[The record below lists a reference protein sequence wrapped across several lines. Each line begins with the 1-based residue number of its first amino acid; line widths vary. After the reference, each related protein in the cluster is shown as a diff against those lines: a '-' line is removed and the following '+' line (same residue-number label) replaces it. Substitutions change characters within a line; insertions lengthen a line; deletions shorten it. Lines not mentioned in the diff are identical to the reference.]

1 MKQFIVF
8 LAIFPLMMAFMI
20 QFTLQ
25 QNMDYRLEL
34 INEAVYDAKETA
46 KIKGYFSDDEVES
59 LRNVLSEIAG
69 CAEKDVK
76 IEVSDDIKYRKG
88 EYDEREMI
96 SYRISLPAGR
106 IIAFPFFAG
115 VEEDENMVVYTLED
129 EFPSERLM

>member
-8 LAIFPLMMAFMI
+8 LAIFPLMMAFMV

-25 QNMDYRLEL
+25 QNLDYRLEL

-69 CAEKDVK
+69 CAEQDVK
-76 IEVSDDIKYRKG
+76 IEVSEDIKYRKG

-96 SYRISLPAGR
+96 YYRISLPAGR
-106 IIAFPFFAG
+106 IMAFSFFTG
-115 VEEDENMVVYTLED
+115 VDEDENTAVYTLED